1 LNPLVNNAQN
11 SVEVS
16 TEASINSSTTLTTE
30 LNTALSTANNVL
42 LLDTLKHHF
51 GYETFRQGQAEI
63 ITHLLQGRDSLVLM
77 PTGGGKSLCY
87 QLPAV
92 LLPGVTVVVSPLIAL
107 MKDQVDGLTRQGISA
122 AFINSSLEQSEIS
135 DIFSRLAQ
143 GEIKLLYVAPERLTN
158 YYFLQ
163 SLSQLQLSL
172 FAIDEA
178 HCISQWGHDFR
189 PAYTKLQCLKQNF
202 PTVPVMALTATA
214 DVTTRKDILNQLEL
228 PNPYIHLDSFDRPNI
243 RFTLA
248 PKYNGEKQLLGYIRK
263 KGEDSGII
271 YCNSRWQV
279 EKLAKYLAAS
289 GINCAAYHAGLEN
302 EIRSLVQ
309 EGFTKDNIQI
319 VIATV
324 AFGLGINKPNVRYVI
339 HFEPPR
345 TLESYYQEIGRA
357 GRDGLSAE
365 ALFLVD
371 EKDVSRIKKRIS
383 EGDNPQRVNV
393 EMQRFAAMDAFIDA
407 QTCRRQVVLNYFAEY
422 TEKGCGNCDIC
433 LDPPSQFDG
442 TIEAQK
448 VLSCVYRVEQQGD
461 INHVIAV
468 LRGEINDKI
477 KQLGHDQVSTFGIGK
492 GKTAGYWFSI
502 IGQLI
507 HLGYLQQDIEQQSIL
522 CLTQASGVVLKAQE
536 PLMLAS
542 PRLQKASY
550 WQQKSPQ
557 KSYDRALFAK
567 LRELRKGIADGEDIA
582 PFIVFNDAT
591 LSELARVKPQTSKD
605 MLAISGIGDVK
616 LSRYGQPFLA
626 LIKEHG

>member
-1 LNPLVNNAQN
+1 MSTLLASAKENNPL
-11 SVEVS
+11 SVQ
-16 TEASINSSTTLTTE
+16 
-30 LNTALSTANNVL
+30 L
-42 LLDTLKHHF
+42 LETLKHHF
-51 GYETFRQGQAEI
+51 GYESFRSGQEEIISRLMQGQ
-63 ITHLLQGRDSLVLM
+63 DSLVLM

-92 LLPGVTVVVSPLIAL
+92 LLPGITVVVSPLIAL

-122 AFINSSLEQSEIS
+122 AFINSSLEQSEII
-135 DIFSRLAQ
+135 DIFQRMTQ
-143 GEIKLLYVAPERLTN
+143 GDIKLLYVAPERLTN

-163 SLSQLQLSL
+163 NLAELPLSL

-189 PAYTKLQCLKQNF
+189 PAYTKLACLKEHF
-202 PTVPVMALTATA
+202 PYVPVMALTATA
-214 DVTTRKDILNQLEL
+214 DVTTRKDILQQLNL
-228 PNPYIHLDSFDRPNI
+228 QQPYIHLDSFDRANI

-248 PKYNGEKQLLGYIRK
+248 QKYNGESQLLGYIRK

-279 EKLAKYLAAS
+279 EKLAKFLADS
-289 GINCAAYHAGLEN
+289 GVNCAAYHAGLEN
-302 EIRSLVQ
+302 DIRSLVQ
-309 EGFTKDNIQI
+309 EGFTKDNIQV

-339 HFEPPR
+339 HYEPPR

-357 GRDGLSAE
+357 GRDGLPAE

-371 EKDVSRIKKRIS
+371 DKDINRIKKRIS
-383 EGDNPQRVNV
+383 DGDNPQRVNV
-393 EMQRFAAMDAFIDA
+393 ELQRFAAMSAFVDA
-407 QTCRRQVVLNYFAEY
+407 QTCRRQVVLNYFAEF
-422 TEKGCGNCDIC
+422 TKKGCGNCDIC
-433 LDPPSQFDG
+433 LDPPSQFDA
-442 TIEAQK
+442 TLEAQK
-448 VLSCVYRVEQQGD
+448 VLSCVYRINQQGD

-468 LRGEINDKI
+468 LRGEVSAKV
-477 KQLGHDQVSTFGIGK
+477 KQLEHQNVSTFGLGK
-492 GKTAGYWFSI
+492 GKTPGYWYAI

-507 HLGYLQQDIEQQSIL
+507 HLGYLQQDIEQQSNL
-522 CLTQASGVVLKAQE
+522 CLTEASRSVLKASE

-550 WQQKSPQ
+550 WQQKTPKQ
-557 KSYDRALFAK
+557 GYDRALFIK
-567 LRELRKGIADGEDIA
+567 LRELRKTIADAEDIA

-591 LSELARVKPQTSKD
+591 LSELARVQPQTLNQ
-605 MLAISGIGDVK
+605 MLSVSGIGDIK

-626 LIKEHG
+626 LIKEHNQ

>member
-1 LNPLVNNAQN
+1 MSTSVNSTQN
-11 SVEVS
+11 HQESK
-16 TEASINSSTTLTTE
+16 T
-30 LNTALSTANNVL
+30 L
-42 LLDTLKHHF
+42 LLDTLKHYF
-51 GYETFRQGQAEI
+51 GYESFRAGQAEI
-63 ITHLLQGRDSLVLM
+63 INNLLEGQDSLVLM

-122 AFINSSLEQSEIS
+122 AFINSSLEQSEIT
-135 DIFSRLAQ
+135 DIFQRLAK
-143 GEIKLLYVAPERLTN
+143 GDIKLLYVAPERLTN

-163 SLSQLQLSL
+163 NLSELPLSL

-189 PAYTKLQCLKQNF
+189 PAYTKLACLKEHF

-214 DVTTRKDILNQLEL
+214 DVTTRKDILQQLNL
-228 PNPYIHLDSFDRPNI
+228 HQPYIHLDSFDRANI

-248 PKYNGEKQLLGYIRK
+248 QKYNGEKQLLGYIRK

-279 EKLAKYLAAS
+279 EKLAKFLASS
-289 GINCAAYHAGLEN
+289 GVNCAAYHAGLEN
-302 EIRSLVQ
+302 DIRSLVQ
-309 EGFTKDNIQI
+309 EGFTKDNIQ
-319 VIATV
+319 VVVATV

-339 HFEPPR
+339 HYEPPR

-357 GRDGLSAE
+357 GRDGLPAE

-371 EKDVSRIKKRIS
+371 DKDITRIKKRIS
-383 EGDNPQRVNV
+383 DGDNPKRVNV
-393 EMQRFAAMDAFIDA
+393 ELQRFAAMSAFVDA
-407 QTCRRQVVLNYFAEY
+407 QTCRRQVVLNYFAEF
-422 TEKGCGNCDIC
+422 TKQGCGNCDIC
-433 LDPPSQFDG
+433 LDPPSQFDA
-442 TIEAQK
+442 TVEAQK
-448 VLSCVYRVEQQGD
+448 VLSCVYRINQQGD

-468 LRGEINDKI
+468 LRGEENTKV
-477 KQLGHDQVSTFGIGK
+477 KQLDHHNVSTFGLGK
-492 GKTAGYWFSI
+492 GKTPGYWYAI

-507 HLGYLQQDIEQQSIL
+507 HLGYLQQDIEQQSSL
-522 CLTQASGVVLKAQE
+522 CLTQASRSVLKASE

-550 WQQKSPQ
+550 WQQKTPQ
-557 KSYDRALFAK
+557 KGYDRALFTQ
-567 LRELRKGIADGEDIA
+567 LRELRKTIADAEDIA

-591 LSELARVKPQTSKD
+591 LSELARVQPQTLNQ
-605 MLAISGIGDVK
+605 MLSVSGIGDIK
-616 LSRYGQPFLA
+616 LSRYGQPFLS
-626 LIKEHG
+626 LIKEHNQSK

>member
-1 LNPLVNNAQN
+1 MTVLLANHISLIFLNP
-11 SVEVS
+11 SP
-16 TEASINSSTTLTTE
+16 TTE
-30 LNTALSTANNVL
+30 HNTAEQNARL
-42 LLDTLKHHF
+42 LEMLKHHF
-51 GYETFRQGQAEI
+51 GYESFRTGQAAI
-63 ITHLLQGRDSLVLM
+63 INNLLAGRDSLVLM

-87 QLPAV
+87 QLPAI
-92 LLPGVTVVVSPLIAL
+92 LLSGVTVVVSPLIAL

-122 AFINSSLEQSEIS
+122 AFINSSLEQSEIT
-135 DIFSRLAQ
+135 DIFARLAQ

-163 SLSQLQLSL
+163 NLSQLPLSL

-214 DVTTRKDILNQLEL
+214 DVTTRKDILNQLAL
-228 PNPYIHLDSFDRPNI
+228 NNPYIHLDSFDRANI

-248 PKYNGEKQLLGYIRK
+248 PKYNGEKQLLGYIKK

-302 EIRSLVQ
+302 EIRSIVQ
-309 EGFTKDNIQI
+309 EGFTKDNIQ
-319 VIATV
+319 VVVATV

-339 HFEPPR
+339 HYEPPR

-357 GRDGLSAE
+357 GRDGLTAE

-371 EKDVSRIKKRIS
+371 DKDVARIKKRIS
-383 EGDNPQRVNV
+383 EGENPQRVNV
-393 EMQRFAAMDAFIDA
+393 EMQRFAAMNAFIDA
-407 QTCRRQVVLNYFAEY
+407 QTCRRKVVLNYFAEF

-448 VLSCVYRVEQQGD
+448 VLSCVYRIEQQGD
-461 INHVIAV
+461 INYVIAV
-468 LRGEINDKI
+468 LRGELNDKI
-477 KQLGHDQVSTFGIGK
+477 RQLGHDKVSTFGLGK

-522 CLTQASGVVLKAQE
+522 CLTQASGAALKAEE

-550 WQQKSPQ
+550 WQQKPVQ
-557 KSYDRALFAK
+557 KSYDRALFTK
-567 LRELRKGIADGEDIA
+567 LRELRKVIADSEDIA
-582 PFIVFNDAT
+582 PYIVFNDAT
-591 LSELARVKPQTSKD
+591 LTELARVQPKTSRE
-605 MLAISGIGDVK
+605 MLNVSGIGDVK
-616 LSRYGQPFLA
+616 LSRYGQPFLS
-626 LIKEHG
+626 LIKEH

>member
-1 LNPLVNNAQN
+1 LN
-11 SVEVS
+11 
-16 TEASINSSTTLTTE
+16 TTSTTAQTSSDS
-30 LNTALSTANNVL
+30 TALL
-42 LLDTLKHHF
+42 LETLKHHF
-51 GYETFRQGQAEI
+51 GYESFRAGQAEI
-63 ITHLLQGRDSLVLM
+63 INNLLQGRDSLVLM

-122 AFINSSLEQSEIS
+122 AFINSSLEQSEIN
-135 DIFSRLAQ
+135 DIFARLAQ
-143 GEIKLLYVAPERLTN
+143 GDIKLLYVAPERLTN
-158 YYFLQ
+158 YYFLRN
-163 SLSQLQLSL
+163 LSELPLSL

-189 PAYTKLQCLKQNF
+189 PAYTKLQCLKDNF

-214 DVTTRKDILNQLEL
+214 DVTTRKDILNQLTL
-228 PNPYIHLDSFDRPNI
+228 NNPYIHLDSFDRANI

-248 PKYNGEKQLLGYIRK
+248 PKYNGEKQLLGYIKK

-279 EKLAKYLAAS
+279 EKLSKYLGAS
-289 GINCAAYHAGLEN
+289 GINCAAYHAGLET
-302 EIRSLVQ
+302 EIRSMVQ

-319 VIATV
+319 VVATV

-339 HFEPPR
+339 HYEPPR

-357 GRDGLSAE
+357 GRDGLEAE

-371 EKDVSRIKKRIS
+371 EKDVARIKKRIS

-442 TIEAQK
+442 TVAAQK
-448 VLSCVYRVEQQGD
+448 VLSCVFRIKQQGD
-461 INHVIAV
+461 INHVIDV
-468 LRGEINDKI
+468 LRGEMSAKV
-477 KQLGHDQVSTFGIGK
+477 KQLEHHEVSTFGLGK
-492 GKTAGYWFSI
+492 GKTAGYWFTI

-507 HLGYLQQDIEQQSIL
+507 HLGYLQQDIEQQSVL
-522 CLTQASGVVLKAQE
+522 CLTEASRSALKGEE

-550 WQQKSPQ
+550 WQQKTPQ

-567 LRELRKGIADGEDIA
+567 LRELRKSIADGEDIA

-591 LSELARVKPQTSKD
+591 LSELARIQPKTSRE
-605 MLAISGIGDVK
+605 MLNISGIGDVK
-616 LSRYGQPFLA
+616 LSRYGQPFLT
-626 LIKEHG
+626 LIKEHIKGNN

>member
-1 LNPLVNNAQN
+1 LNSTVTTAQTSSDPNA
-11 SVEVS
+11 
-16 TEASINSSTTLTTE
+16 
-30 LNTALSTANNVL
+30 L
-42 LLDTLKHHF
+42 LLETLKHHF
-51 GYETFRQGQAEI
+51 GYESFRVGQAEI
-63 ITHLLQGRDSLVLM
+63 INNLLEGRDSLVLM

-122 AFINSSLEQSEIS
+122 AFINSSLEQSEIN
-135 DIFSRLAQ
+135 DIFVRLAQ

-163 SLSQLQLSL
+163 SLSQLPLSL

-214 DVTTRKDILNQLEL
+214 DVTTRKDILNQLTL
-228 PNPYIHLDSFDRPNI
+228 INPYIHLDSFDRANI

-248 PKYNGEKQLLGYIRK
+248 PKYNGEKQLLGYIK
-263 KGEDSGII
+263 KQGEDSGII

-279 EKLAKYLAAS
+279 EKLSKYLGAS
-289 GINCAAYHAGLEN
+289 GINCAAYHAGLET
-302 EIRSLVQ
+302 EIRSMVQ

-319 VIATV
+319 VVATV

-339 HFEPPR
+339 HYEPPR

-357 GRDGLSAE
+357 GRDGLDAE

-371 EKDVSRIKKRIS
+371 DKDVARIKKRIS

-442 TIEAQK
+442 TLEAQK
-448 VLSCVYRVEQQGD
+448 VLSCVFRVKQQGD

-468 LRGEINDKI
+468 LRGELNDKI
-477 KQLGHDQVSTFGIGK
+477 KQLAHDKVSTFGLGK

-507 HLGYLQQDIEQQSIL
+507 HLGYLQQDIEQQSVL
-522 CLTQASGVVLKAQE
+522 CLTEASRSALKGEE

-550 WQQKSPQ
+550 WQHKAPQ

-567 LRELRKGIADGEDIA
+567 LRELRKAIADGEDIA

-591 LSELARVKPQTSKD
+591 LSELARIQPKTSRE
-605 MLAISGIGDVK
+605 MLNVSGIGEVK

-626 LIKEHG
+626 LIKEHN

>member
-1 LNPLVNNAQN
+1 LTNPN
-11 SVEVS
+11 SEINTDNS
-16 TEASINSSTTLTTE
+16 TQSPET
-30 LNTALSTANNVL
+30 L
-42 LLDTLKHHF
+42 LLETLKHHF
-51 GYETFRQGQAEI
+51 GYTSFRTGQEAI
-63 ITHLLQGRDSLVLM
+63 INHLLQGRDSLVLM
-77 PTGGGKSLCY
+77 PTGGGKSMCY

-92 LLPGVTVVVSPLIAL
+92 LLPGVTIVVSPLIAL
-107 MKDQVDGLTRQGISA
+107 MKDQVDSLTRQGIAA
-122 AFINSSLEQSEIS
+122 AFINSSLEREVID
-135 DIFSRLAQ
+135 DIFLRLGR

-163 SLSQLQLSL
+163 NLRQLPLSL

-189 PAYTKLQCLKQNF
+189 PAYTQLQCLKQQF
-202 PTVPVMALTATA
+202 PYVPVMALTATA
-214 DVTTRKDILNQLEL
+214 DVTTRKDILNQLAL
-228 PNPYIHLDSFDRPNI
+228 NNPYIHLDSFDRKNI

-248 PKYNGEKQLLGYIRK
+248 QKYNGEKQLLGYIKK

-279 EKLAKYLAAS
+279 EKLSKYLGAS
-289 GINCAAYHAGLEN
+289 GINCAAYHAGLET
-302 EIRSLVQ
+302 EIRSMVQ

-319 VIATV
+319 VVATV

-339 HFEPPR
+339 HYEPPR

-357 GRDGLSAE
+357 GRDGLDAE

-371 EKDVSRIKKRIS
+371 EKDVARIKKRIS
-383 EGDNPQRVNV
+383 EGENPQRVNV
-393 EMQRFAAMDAFIDA
+393 EMQRFEAMNGFIDA

-442 TIEAQK
+442 TVEAQK
-448 VLSCVYRVEQQGD
+448 ILSCVFRIKQQGD
-461 INHVIAV
+461 INHVIDV
-468 LRGEINDKI
+468 MRGELTAKV
-477 KQLGHDQVSTFGIGK
+477 KQFEHHEVSTFGLGK
-492 GKTAGYWFSI
+492 GKTPGYWFAI

-507 HLGYLQQDIEQQSIL
+507 HLGYLQQDIEQQSVL
-522 CLTQASGVVLKAQE
+522 CLTEASRSALKGEE

-550 WQQKSPQ
+550 WQQKAPQ
-557 KSYDRALFAK
+557 KSYDRALFIK
-567 LRELRKGIADGEDIA
+567 LRELRKTIADAEDIA

-591 LSELARVKPQTSKD
+591 LSELARVQPKTNNQ
-605 MLAISGIGDVK
+605 MLSVSGIGQVK
-616 LSRYGQPFLA
+616 LARYGEPFLV
-626 LIKEHG
+626 LIKEHQ

>member
-1 LNPLVNNAQN
+1 MNEPLDSLSANTKTTDQD
-11 SVEVS
+11 
-16 TEASINSSTTLTTE
+16 EA
-30 LNTALSTANNVL
+30 L
-42 LLDTLKHHF
+42 LLDTLKHYF
-51 GYETFRQGQAEI
+51 GYEKFRNGQAEI
-63 ITHLLQGRDSLVLM
+63 INSLLQGQDSLVLM

-92 LLPGVTVVVSPLIAL
+92 LLPGITIVVSPLIAL
-107 MKDQVDGLTRQGISA
+107 MKDQVDGLTRQGIDA
-122 AFINSSLEQSEIS
+122 AFINSSLEGSEINA
-135 DIFSRLAQ
+135 IFTRLAQ
-143 GEIKLLYVAPERLTN
+143 GSIKLLYVAPERLTN

-163 SLSQLQLSL
+163 RLNELPLSL

-202 PTVPVMALTATA
+202 PRVPVMALTATA
-214 DVTTRKDILNQLEL
+214 DVTTRKDILNQLAL

-248 PKYNGEKQLLGYIRK
+248 PKYNGEKQLLGYIKK
-263 KGEDSGII
+263 KGDDSGII

-279 EKLAKYLAAS
+279 ENIAKYLAAS

-302 EIRSLVQ
+302 DIRSIVQ
-309 EGFTKDNIQI
+309 EGFTKDNIQ
-319 VIATV
+319 VVVATV

-339 HFEPPR
+339 HYEPPR

-357 GRDGLSAE
+357 GRDGLNAE

-371 EKDVSRIKKRIS
+371 DKDVSRIKKRIS

-407 QTCRRQVVLNYFAEY
+407 QTCRRKVVLNYFAEY
-422 TEKGCGNCDIC
+422 TEKACGNCDIC

-442 TIEAQK
+442 TEAAQK
-448 VLSCVYRVEQQGD
+448 VLSCVYRIEQKGD

-468 LRGEINDKI
+468 LRGDNSAKI
-477 KQLGHDQVSTFGIGK
+477 IQLGHDKLSTFAIGK
-492 GKTAGYWFSI
+492 SKTAGYWFSI

-507 HLGYLQQDIEQQSIL
+507 HLGYLQQDIEQQSVL
-522 CLTQASGVVLKAQE
+522 CLTQASSIVLKAQT
-536 PLMLAS
+536 PLMLAT

-550 WQQKSPQ
+550 WQQKAPQ
-557 KSYDRALFAK
+557 KSYDRNLFTK
-567 LRELRKGIADGEDIA
+567 LRELRKMIADGEDIA
-582 PFIVFNDAT
+582 PYIVFNDAT
-591 LSELARVKPQTSKD
+591 LSELARLKPKTSRQ
-605 MLAISGIGDVK
+605 MLNVSGIGDVK
-616 LSRYGQPFLA
+616 LARYGQPFMA
-626 LIKEHG
+626 LIKEHT

>member
-1 LNPLVNNAQN
+1 LNSTVTTAQTSSDPNA
-11 SVEVS
+11 
-16 TEASINSSTTLTTE
+16 
-30 LNTALSTANNVL
+30 L
-42 LLDTLKHHF
+42 LLETLKHHF
-51 GYETFRQGQAEI
+51 GYESFRVGQAEI
-63 ITHLLQGRDSLVLM
+63 INNLLEGRDSLVLM

-87 QLPAV
+87 QLPAG

-122 AFINSSLEQSEIS
+122 AFINSSLEQSEIN
-135 DIFSRLAQ
+135 DIFVRLAQ

-163 SLSQLQLSL
+163 SLSQLPLSL

-214 DVTTRKDILNQLEL
+214 DVTTRKDILNQLTL
-228 PNPYIHLDSFDRPNI
+228 INPYIHLDSFDRANI

-248 PKYNGEKQLLGYIRK
+248 PKYNGEKQLLGYIK
-263 KGEDSGII
+263 KQGEDSGII

-279 EKLAKYLAAS
+279 EKLSKYLGAS
-289 GINCAAYHAGLEN
+289 GINCAAYHAGLET
-302 EIRSLVQ
+302 EIRSMVQ

-319 VIATV
+319 VVATV

-339 HFEPPR
+339 HYEPPR

-357 GRDGLSAE
+357 GRDGLDAE

-371 EKDVSRIKKRIS
+371 DKDVARIKKRIS

-442 TIEAQK
+442 TLEAQK
-448 VLSCVYRVEQQGD
+448 VLSCVFRVKQQGD

-468 LRGEINDKI
+468 LRGELNDKI
-477 KQLGHDQVSTFGIGK
+477 KQLAHDKVSTFGLGK

-507 HLGYLQQDIEQQSIL
+507 HLGYLQQDIEQQSVL
-522 CLTQASGVVLKAQE
+522 CLTEASRSALKGEE

-550 WQQKSPQ
+550 WQHKAPQ

-567 LRELRKGIADGEDIA
+567 LRELRKAIADGEDIA

-591 LSELARVKPQTSKD
+591 LSELARIQPKTSRE
-605 MLAISGIGDVK
+605 MLNVSGIGEVK

-626 LIKEHG
+626 LIKEHTPG